1 MKLHNPYTFRHLTLS
16 ILFAGVLA
24 LSTNAQSDDEKP
36 YLIKPF
42 AGASISKVDVETSG
56 GGITLTGGDAAQTRV
71 EVYVRGNN
79 GRRLSSDEIAQRL
92 QEYYTV
98 KIELDGDKL
107 YVSAKQKHDFNWSSG
122 HSLSISF
129 KVYAPTSVSSHLS
142 TSGGG
147 IAIRSLSGGTQDFT
161 TSGGG
166 LDVKDIS
173 GIIKGST
180 SGGGIDVENASQ
192 DIDLNTS
199 GGGITAHYLK
209 GKIRLETSGGGLELH
224 DLSGDIRATTS
235 GGGIEGDHVSGE
247 LITSTSGGGIDLRE
261 MACSLDAS
269 TSGGSV
275 EVTMASLGKYIKLS
289 SSSGNVDLR
298 VPSGQGM
305 NLNLEGDRV
314 ATSNLGSFNGTT
326 ESDHM
331 KGTVNGGGIPVN
343 LESSGGRV
351 SVSAR

>member
-1 MKLHNPYTFRHLTLS
+1 MKS
-16 ILFAGVLA
+16 IINIALGVLFTVTLA
-24 LSTNAQSDDEKP
+24 VSAKAQSDNEKP
-36 YLIKPF
+36 YLTKPF

-56 GGITLTGGDAAQTRV
+56 GGITLTGGDAAQARV
-71 EVYVRGNN
+71 EVYIQGNN
-79 GRRLSSDEIAQRL
+79 GRRLSTDEIAQRL

-107 YVSAKQKHDFNWSSG
+107 YVSAKQKHDFNWNSG
-122 HSLSISF
+122 HGLSISF
-129 KVYAPTSVSSHLS
+129 KVYTPTGVSSHLN

-147 IAIRSLSGGTQDFT
+147 IAISHLTGGTQDFT

-166 LDVKDIS
+166 LDVKDVS
-173 GIIKGST
+173 GVIHGET
-180 SGGGIDVENASQ
+180 SGGGIDVSNASN

-199 GGGITAHYLK
+199 GGGITAHHLK

-224 DLSGDIRATTS
+224 DLSGDIHATTS

-247 LITSTSGGGIDLRE
+247 LITSTSGGGIDLRD

-298 VPSGQGM
+298 VPAGQGM
-305 NLNLEGDRV
+305 DLTLDGDRV

-331 KGTVNGGGIPVN
+331 KGSVNGGGIPVK